1 MMHMFVTSRL
11 LGKKRKCITY
21 GPMEER
27 DKSSLNTKK
36 FNDDTTCTKMLRLK
50 RESFFGLCQILQERS
65 LLCDTVH
72 VCMYFVNN

>member
-1 MMHMFVTSRL
+1 
-11 LGKKRKCITY
+11 
-21 GPMEER
+21 MEER